1 MNQSRKVA
9 RVETAFDNLTL
20 WQRVY
25 QHLHEEIRQQRLP
38 PGTELREAAL
48 AKELGVS
55 RGPIREAV
63 TRLAAEGL
71 VTVRPRHGA
80 VVRELTVEEMVDA
93 YQVREVLESMAMRL
107 AVPRLTEEDLAQLEK
122 FTDTMAACAE
132 QSDIAKLFE
141 ANVAFHELICQLSG
155 NKKLMQVHHRLMVEI
170 AVFQD
175 RTLSLRGGNPTRS
188 VTEHRNILQ
197 AAREGNAEL
206 AANLAAAHIR
216 VPSEHLAPLSM
227 EVGD

>member
-1 MNQSRKVA
+1 
-9 RVETAFDNLTL
+9 VETAFENLTL

-25 QHLHEEIRQQRLP
+25 QHLHEEILQQRLA

-48 AKELGVS
+48 AEDLGVS
-55 RGPIREAV
+55 RGPIREALS
-63 TRLAAEGL
+63 RLAAEGL

-80 VVRELTVEEMVDA
+80 VVRELTAAEMVDA
-93 YQVREVLESMAMRL
+93 YQVRETLEATAMRL
-107 AVPRLTEEDLAQLEK
+107 AVPRLSEEDFAQLESL
-122 FTDTMAACAE
+122 TDLMELRAE
-132 QSDIAKLFE
+132 QGNIPKLFE

-155 NKKLMQVHHRLMVEI
+155 NKKLMQVHHTLMVEI

-188 VTEHRNILQ
+188 VTEHRNILR
-197 AAREGNAEL
+197 AAREGDVEL

-216 VPSEHLAPLSM
+216 VPSEHLTPPAL
-227 EVGD
+227 EHGDEGHAY